1 MNIKDVLEH
10 EWIQKFSNLVQLRRE
25 SKNNEQNE
33 FKIYTTTIDNSSI
46 E

>member
-25 SKNNEQNE
+25 SKNNNIQNE
-33 FKIYTTTIDNSSI
+33 FKIYSTIDNP
-46 E
+46 